1 MEPAKVRQSLK
12 LERSVLAI
20 SSSSGCINSSNE
32 RCSSSSLIV
41 LPVSTTTME
50 PTESGRYKNRKCSG
64 LNKAQK
70 HGGCIQ
76 SLIYNP
82 HLDNVFRLLQKKS
95 SKNRSF
101 SLSKRVCEG
110 KAGKPIWEPPMV
122 QSYAGKIARNENK
135 KEGQGRE
142 ARRRK
147 WWRKRSLFPKPVWL
161 GAMAQANKFRVTRLQ
176 FRNLSVVYER
186 YVRANNREL
195 KAVIGQTQQRF
206 VAIVARNK
214 AIIPLSIIAMQRISD
229 VKGNPT
235 RSLFKNH
242 DNCGYS

>member
-1 MEPAKVRQSLK
+1 
-12 LERSVLAI
+12 
-20 SSSSGCINSSNE
+20 
-32 RCSSSSLIV
+32 
-41 LPVSTTTME
+41 
-50 PTESGRYKNRKCSG
+50 
-64 LNKAQK
+64 
-70 HGGCIQ
+70 
-76 SLIYNP
+76 
-82 HLDNVFRLLQKKS
+82 
-95 SKNRSF
+95 
-101 SLSKRVCEG
+101 
-110 KAGKPIWEPPMV
+110 
-122 QSYAGKIARNENK
+122 
-135 KEGQGRE
+135 
-142 ARRRK
+142 
-147 WWRKRSLFPKPVWL
+147 
-161 GAMAQANKFRVTRLQ
+161 MAQANKFRVTRLQ